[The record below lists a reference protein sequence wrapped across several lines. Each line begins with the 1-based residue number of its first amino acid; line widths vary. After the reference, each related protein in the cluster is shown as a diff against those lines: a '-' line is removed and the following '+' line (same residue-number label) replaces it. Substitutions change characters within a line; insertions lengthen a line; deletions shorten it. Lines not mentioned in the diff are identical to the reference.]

1 MIEVAMN
8 SAAYLLEYF
17 LDEDIDVDAKSDIGM
32 FRFADLSAAMVE
44 VDDTLSA
51 AAASGDK
58 EAGTAANCLSALW
71 VDVVESFNRT
81 QGRGADSS
89 LQQGLVSLSN
99 ECEMALRI
107 AERLLG
113 DKVNRYPQERRDSV
127 QELVNSLPDALK
139 PLSIPSELKRYV
151 LLLAHEVQ
159 IALALYDTTGDFK
172 LDDAFSRLQSALF
185 VVATSSTEPEQ
196 HNGFMSFLKDKLLPC
211 ITAVSLTL
219 GVPQAAINDINL
231 FTPQIG
237 QSNQQTSA
245 EKHQADTRPAAPESE
260 TPTAQQ

>member
-1 MIEVAMN
+1 MN
-8 SAAYLLEYF
+8 SAAYLLQFF
-17 LDEDIDVDAKSDIGM
+17 LDEEEASDIDV
-32 FRFADLSAAMVE
+32 FRFADLSAAMAE
-44 VDDTLSA
+44 VDETLSA
-51 AAASGDK
+51 AAFAGDK
-58 EAGTAANCLSALW
+58 EAGTAVNCLSALW
-71 VDVVESFNRT
+71 VDIVEGFTRKRT
-81 QGRGADSS
+81 IGTTTIKRGA
-89 LQQGLVSLSN
+89 VSLSN

-113 DKVNRYPQERRDSV
+113 DKVNGYPQERRDSV

-159 IALALYDTTGDFK
+159 VALSLYDTTGDFK
-172 LDDAFSRLQSALF
+172 LDVAFSRLQSALF
-185 VVATSSTEPEQ
+185 VVATSSIEPEQ

-231 FTPQIG
+231 FTPQLG

-245 EKHQADTRPAAPESE
+245 EKHQADTRPTAPESE
-260 TPTAQQ
+260 TSTAQQ

>member
-1 MIEVAMN
+1 MAMN
-8 SAAYLLEYF
+8 SATYLLQYF
-17 LDEDIDVDAKSDIGM
+17 LGEEETGDIDEFG
-32 FRFADLSAAMVE
+32 FADLSAAMAE
-44 VDDTLSA
+44 VDETLSA
-51 AAASGDK
+51 AAFSGDK
-58 EAGTAANCLSALW
+58 EARTAVNCLLSLW
-71 VDVVESFNRT
+71 VYLVEAFNRNKKEGT
-81 QGRGADSS
+81 TTRIKQGV
-89 LQQGLVSLSN
+89 VSLSN

-113 DKVNRYPQERRDSV
+113 NKVNEYPQERRDSV
-127 QELVNSLPDALK
+127 QELVDSLPDALD

-159 IALALYDTTGDFK
+159 IALAVYDATGDFK
-172 LDDAFSRLQSALF
+172 LDVAFSRLQSALF

-196 HNGFMSFLKDKLLPC
+196 HNSFMSFLKDKLLPC
-211 ITAVSLTL
+211 ITAVSLTF

-231 FTPQIG
+231 FTPQVG

-245 EKHQADTRPAAPESE
+245 EKHQLDTHPTAPGSE

>member
-1 MIEVAMN
+1 MN
-8 SAAYLLEYF
+8 SATYLLQYF
-17 LDEDIDVDAKSDIGM
+17 LDEEEASDIDVFK
-32 FRFADLSAAMVE
+32 FADLSAAMAE
-44 VDDTLSA
+44 VDETLSA
-51 AAASGDK
+51 AAFGGDK
-58 EAGTAANCLSALW
+58 EAGSAVNCLSALW
-71 VDVVESFNRT
+71 AYLVEAFNRNKMAGVT
-81 QGRGADSS
+81 TEIKQGA
-89 LQQGLVSLSN
+89 VSLSN

-127 QELVNSLPDALK
+127 QELVNTLPDALK

-185 VVATSSTEPEQ
+185 VVATSSTELEQ

-237 QSNQQTSA
+237 QSNQQSSA
-245 EKHQADTRPAAPESE
+245 EKHQPDTRPTAPESE